1 MLVVTITHPTKVS
14 ILNAELTD
22 RQQRELDYHREH
34 ARLHKS
40 ILNAPFSWEVLQN
53 PEKRWWNAYWT
64 MYEYLMSCELRDK
77 EVLVVGCG
85 FGDDALRLAKLGA
98 RVRAFDLSPDCLEI
112 AKALALREGLDVDFQ
127 QMPAESLLYS
137 NDTFDYILA
146 RDILHHVDIPK
157 AMREIVRVSKPDAVF
172 VVNEIYSHSFTDRIR
187 HSTLVERFL
196 YPKMRR
202 LIYGPG
208 KPYITEDERK
218 LNEFDLQEIER
229 HLRPRLFT
237 KYFNFLVT
245 RVIPDRFDS
254 FAKADRLLLR
264 MLHPFGHFLAGR
276 VLFSARIL
284 KSHGSSAQ

>member
-1 MLVVTITHPTKVS
+1 VLGVTITHPTKVS

-157 AMREIVRVSKPDAVF
+157 AMREIVRVSLSRMQCLSLTKSTRTPSPTGSGTRLSSNVFCTRRCDA
-172 VVNEIYSHSFTDRIR
+172 SFMALGSR
-187 HSTLVERFL
+187 TLL
-196 YPKMRR
+196 KMR
-202 LIYGPG
+202 
-208 KPYITEDERK
+208 E
-218 LNEFDLQEIER
+218 
-229 HLRPRLFT
+229 
-237 KYFNFLVT
+237 
-245 RVIPDRFDS
+245 S
-254 FAKADRLLLR
+254 
-264 MLHPFGHFLAGR
+264 
-276 VLFSARIL
+276 
-284 KSHGSSAQ
+284 